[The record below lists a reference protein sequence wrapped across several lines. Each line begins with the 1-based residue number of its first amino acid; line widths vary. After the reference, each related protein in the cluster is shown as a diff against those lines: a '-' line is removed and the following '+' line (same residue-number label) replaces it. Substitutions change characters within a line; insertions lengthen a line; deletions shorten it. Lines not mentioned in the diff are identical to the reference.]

1 MEPRRESG
9 GVFNFRSSGG
19 NLKKSQIL
27 IHKSRHG
34 NPNFIAGQPARN
46 RRHPLKRKRAGPTM
60 HAAE

>member
-34 NPNFIAGQPARN
+34 NPNFIAGQPAATADIR
-46 RRHPLKRKRAGPTM
+46 
-60 HAAE
+60 